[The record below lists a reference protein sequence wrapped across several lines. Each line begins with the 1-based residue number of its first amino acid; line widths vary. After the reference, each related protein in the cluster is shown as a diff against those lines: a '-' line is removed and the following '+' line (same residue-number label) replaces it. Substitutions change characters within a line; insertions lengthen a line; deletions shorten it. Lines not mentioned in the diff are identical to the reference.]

1 VILVVTN
8 VLYILLNVP
17 VVLLIVNYLMT
28 KLSVNVLN
36 ILFYQQMATNVF
48 VGKILF
54 TISKITHVNVI
65 LIQSKLIINALLV
78 IAIKV
83 VMDAMVNI
91 VHNVFLIRCQ
101 VKID

>member
-1 VILVVTN
+1 
-8 VLYILLNVP
+8 
-17 VVLLIVNYLMT
+17 
-28 KLSVNVLN
+28 
-36 ILFYQQMATNVF
+36 MATNVF

-91 VHNVFLIRCQ
+91 VQNVFLIRCQ